1 MMRRSLAVLVAALL
15 ALMLHA
21 GPVRAEDP
29 QFPPLTGPLVDAA
42 DLLPPTARDEF
53 DRSLRAYQQSSGYQV
68 VVAIVPSLQ
77 GYDIRDYG
85 NRLFR
90 HWKLGDAKRDDGVL
104 LLVAPK
110 ERKVS
115 IENGYG
121 VEGAMTDAL
130 SKLIIENA
138 ITPRFKTGD
147 FAGGIRAGIADIEK
161 VLNGEGRK
169 LETELAPQ
177 QDPLEMWFT
186 IFVWLVIFLIFI
198 QVMRGGF
205 VSGRRIGYGGGWYG
219 GAAWGGGGF
228 GGGGFGG
235 GYSGGGGSS
244 GGGGASGSW

>member
-1 MMRRSLAVLVAALL
+1 MANSSNQAPVTVQELLLSSLA
-15 ALMLHA
+15 
-21 GPVRAEDP
+21 
-29 QFPPLTGPLVDAA
+29 Q
-42 DLLPPTARDEF
+42 
-53 DRSLRAYQQSSGYQV
+53 
-68 VVAIVPSLQ
+68 
-77 GYDIRDYG
+77 
-85 NRLFR
+85 
-90 HWKLGDAKRDDGVL
+90 
-104 LLVAPK
+104 
-110 ERKVS
+110 
-115 IENGYG
+115 
-121 VEGAMTDAL
+121 TDAL

-169 LETELAPQ
+169 LETELSPQ

-219 GAAWGGGGF
+219 GGWGGGGF